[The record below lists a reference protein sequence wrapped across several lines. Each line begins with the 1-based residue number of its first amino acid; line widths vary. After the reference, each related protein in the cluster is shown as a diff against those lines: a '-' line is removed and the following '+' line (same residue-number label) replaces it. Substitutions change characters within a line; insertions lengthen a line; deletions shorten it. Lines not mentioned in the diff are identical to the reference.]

1 VYLTVGKVMKSDK
14 QLRYGIVITSTYYI
28 PGRPKKREPVAIVE
42 SEREANMIAFR
53 LNGRS
58 RPEPL
63 YKVEKV
69 VA

>member
-1 VYLTVGKVMKSDK
+1 MKTEKFGYKVMINHPFR
-14 QLRYGIVITSTYYI
+14 L
-28 PGRPKKREPVAIVE
+28 PGQPKKREPVVVVK
-42 SEREANMIAFR
+42 SEREANLIAFR

-58 RPEPL
+58 RVEPM

>member
-1 VYLTVGKVMKSDK
+1 MNSEKIKYKV
-14 QLRYGIVITSTYYI
+14 IITSTFYI
-28 PGRPKKREPVAIVE
+28 PGFPKKREPVVVVK

-63 YKVEKV
+63 YKVEKI

>member
-1 VYLTVGKVMKSDK
+1 MSIETVKYKV
-14 QLRYGIVITSTYYI
+14 VIASTFYI
-28 PGRPKKREPVAIVE
+28 PGFPKKREPVAIVK

>member
-1 VYLTVGKVMKSDK
+1 MNSEKVKYK
-14 QLRYGIVITSTYYI
+14 VIITSTFYI
-28 PGRPKKREPVAIVE
+28 PGFPKKREPVAVVK

>member
-1 VYLTVGKVMKSDK
+1 METEKIGYKVTIDHPFR
-14 QLRYGIVITSTYYI
+14 L
-28 PGRPKKREPVAIVE
+28 PGQPKKREPVVVVKC
-42 SEREANMIAFR
+42 EREANMIAFR

>member
-1 VYLTVGKVMKSDK
+1 MNSEKVKYK
-14 QLRYGIVITSTYYI
+14 VIITSTFYI
-28 PGRPKKREPVAIVE
+28 PGSPKKREPVAVVK